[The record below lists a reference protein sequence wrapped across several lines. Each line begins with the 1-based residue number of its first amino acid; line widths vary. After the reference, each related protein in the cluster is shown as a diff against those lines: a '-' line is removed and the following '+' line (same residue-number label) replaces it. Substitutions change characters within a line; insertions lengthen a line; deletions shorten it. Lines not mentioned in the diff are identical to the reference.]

1 MVVFMKRR
9 QLAAA
14 ALGVLAALTLLFVI
28 PGCQRDSGGTEPV
41 QAADNA
47 ARVAYLESL
56 GWQVTPE
63 PLETLSLLLP
73 EDLSAHAEYAALQK
87 DLGLPFD
94 RCGGKTV
101 TRYTYTVLN
110 YPDAPQ
116 GVQANLFVC
125 GDQVIAGDITSLGE
139 NSFRRNLEF
148 PQGQSLPGG
157 AAVAPSGEL
166 CYTRRSSHGHHAICH
181 GLRRGAGP
189 PIPACR

>member
-1 MVVFMKRR
+1 MHFGRKKRAGR
-9 QLAAA
+9 AS
-14 ALGVLAALTLLFVI
+14 LGVLAALTLLFVI

-87 DLGLPFD
+87 GLGLPFD

-110 YPDAPQ
+110 YPELSQ
-116 GVQANLFVC
+116 GVQANLLVC
-125 GDQVIAGDITSLGE
+125 GDQVIGGDVTALGE
-139 NSFRRNLEF
+139 NGFRRSLEF
-148 PQGQSLPGG
+148 PQ
-157 AAVAPSGEL
+157 
-166 CYTRRSSHGHHAICH
+166 
-181 GLRRGAGP
+181 
-189 PIPACR
+189 

>member
-1 MVVFMKRR
+1 MKRR

-47 ARVAYLESL
+47 ARL

-148 PQGQSLPGG
+148 PQ
-157 AAVAPSGEL
+157 
-166 CYTRRSSHGHHAICH
+166 
-181 GLRRGAGP
+181 
-189 PIPACR
+189 

>member
-28 PGCQRDSGGTEPV
+28 PGCQRDSGRTEPV

-73 EDLSAHAEYAALQK
+73 EDLSAMRSMRPCKRDWACPLTGAAAR
-87 DLGLPFD
+87 P
-94 RCGGKTV
+94 
-101 TRYTYTVLN
+101 
-110 YPDAPQ
+110 
-116 GVQANLFVC
+116 
-125 GDQVIAGDITSLGE
+125 
-139 NSFRRNLEF
+139 
-148 PQGQSLPGG
+148 LPGI
-157 AAVAPSGEL
+157 P
-166 CYTRRSSHGHHAICH
+166 TRC
-181 GLRRGAGP
+181 
-189 PIPACR
+189 

>member
-63 PLETLSLLLP
+63 PLETLTCPPMRSMRPCKRAWACPL
-73 EDLSAHAEYAALQK
+73 
-87 DLGLPFD
+87 
-94 RCGGKTV
+94 T
-101 TRYTYTVLN
+101 
-110 YPDAPQ
+110 
-116 GVQANLFVC
+116 
-125 GDQVIAGDITSLGE
+125 
-139 NSFRRNLEF
+139 
-148 PQGQSLPGG
+148 G
-157 AAVAPSGEL
+157 AAAKPSPGIP
-166 CYTRRSSHGHHAICH
+166 TRC
-181 GLRRGAGP
+181 
-189 PIPACR
+189 

>member
-28 PGCQRDSGGTEPV
+28 PGCQRDSGGREPV

-56 GWQVTPE
+56 
-63 PLETLSLLLP
+63 SILLP

-87 DLGLPFD
+87 GLGLPFD

-110 YPDAPQ
+110 HPDAPQ

-139 NSFRRNLEF
+139 NSFRRSLEF
-148 PQGQSLPGG
+148 PQ
-157 AAVAPSGEL
+157 
-166 CYTRRSSHGHHAICH
+166 
-181 GLRRGAGP
+181 
-189 PIPACR
+189 

>member
-87 DLGLPFD
+87 HAQGAETQVTFIKQEMCTTVGLN
-94 RCGGKTV
+94 R
-101 TRYTYTVLN
+101 
-110 YPDAPQ
+110 
-116 GVQANLFVC
+116 
-125 GDQVIAGDITSLGE
+125 
-139 NSFRRNLEF
+139 
-148 PQGQSLPGG
+148 
-157 AAVAPSGEL
+157 
-166 CYTRRSSHGHHAICH
+166 
-181 GLRRGAGP
+181 
-189 PIPACR
+189 

>member
-87 DLGLPFD
+87 GLGLPFD

-101 TRYTYTVLN
+101 TRYTY
-110 YPDAPQ
+110 PDVPQ
-116 GVQANLFVC
+116 GVQANLLVC

-139 NSFRRNLEF
+139 NSFRKSLEF
-148 PQGQSLPGG
+148 PQ
-157 AAVAPSGEL
+157 
-166 CYTRRSSHGHHAICH
+166 
-181 GLRRGAGP
+181 
-189 PIPACR
+189 

>member
-1 MVVFMKRR
+1 M
-9 QLAAA
+9 
-14 ALGVLAALTLLFVI
+14 
-28 PGCQRDSGGTEPV
+28 
-41 QAADNA
+41 
-47 ARVAYLESL
+47 
-56 GWQVTPE
+56 TPE

-87 DLGLPFD
+87 GLGLPFD

-139 NSFRRNLEF
+139 NSFRKGLEF
-148 PQGQSLPGG
+148 PQ
-157 AAVAPSGEL
+157 
-166 CYTRRSSHGHHAICH
+166 
-181 GLRRGAGP
+181 
-189 PIPACR
+189 

>member
-47 ARVAYLESL
+47 ARVESL

-63 PLETLSLLLP
+63 PLETMSLLLP
-73 EDLSAHAEYAALQK
+73 EDLSAHVEYAALQK
-87 DLGLPFD
+87 GLGLPFD

-139 NSFRRNLEF
+139 NGFRRSLEF
-148 PQGQSLPGG
+148 PQ
-157 AAVAPSGEL
+157 
-166 CYTRRSSHGHHAICH
+166 
-181 GLRRGAGP
+181 
-189 PIPACR
+189 

>member
-101 TRYTYTVLN
+101 TRYTYTVLHFCTFH
-110 YPDAPQ
+110 Y
-116 GVQANLFVC
+116 
-125 GDQVIAGDITSLGE
+125 SL
-139 NSFRRNLEF
+139 
-148 PQGQSLPGG
+148 Q
-157 AAVAPSGEL
+157 
-166 CYTRRSSHGHHAICH
+166 H
-181 GLRRGAGP
+181 
-189 PIPACR
+189 

>member
-1 MVVFMKRR
+1 M
-9 QLAAA
+9 
-14 ALGVLAALTLLFVI
+14 
-28 PGCQRDSGGTEPV
+28 
-41 QAADNA
+41 
-47 ARVAYLESL
+47 AYLESL

-139 NSFRRNLEF
+139 NSFRKSLEF
-148 PQGQSLPGG
+148 PQ
-157 AAVAPSGEL
+157 
-166 CYTRRSSHGHHAICH
+166 
-181 GLRRGAGP
+181 
-189 PIPACR
+189 

>member
-28 PGCQRDSGGTEPV
+28 PGCQRDSGGR
-41 QAADNA
+41 ADNA

-63 PLETLSLLLP
+63 PLETLSILLP

-87 DLGLPFD
+87 GLGLPFD

-110 YPDAPQ
+110 HPDAPQ

-125 GDQVIAGDITSLGE
+125 GDQVIGGDVTALGE
-139 NSFRRNLEF
+139 NSFRRSLEF
-148 PQGQSLPGG
+148 PQ
-157 AAVAPSGEL
+157 
-166 CYTRRSSHGHHAICH
+166 
-181 GLRRGAGP
+181 
-189 PIPACR
+189 